1 MTAFAKLLRTTAFK
15 LSLAY
20 LLVFTLFAFFLLAY
34 LAFNARR
41 LIDDQARD
49 AIRLELRQA
58 TDQFTA
64 GGPRRLAGY
73 VARRSRQPGGG
84 LYLLIDP
91 TGNAIAGNLTEVEI
105 RRPLGPGE
113 FRVTYHLADAG
124 DEEHRLALINAVELP
139 GGFRL
144 IVGRD
149 LGEEGGLRAV
159 FLNAAG
165 GSVVLV
171 VVLGVLGGIFVTRRV
186 LGRIDAMTDTTR
198 SIMDGNLHGRL
209 AVTGSNDEFDRLAVN
224 LNAMLDRIE
233 ELMTGLREVS
243 DNIAHD
249 LKTPLTRLR
258 NDAEQALRTAEGP
271 EDFRRSL
278 DDIIAEADDLIRV
291 FNALLLI
298 ARAEAKGEMPAAEPF
313 DLAAV
318 AHDVTELYEPSAE
331 EAGLTVETAID
342 GPLTVRGS
350 RELIGQAVANLVD
363 NAIKY
368 GAKGHGDGNGDGG
381 APGPVTIS
389 ARRLDGKVEVAVAD
403 RGPGVPEADRSRVL
417 ERFVR
422 LETARTR
429 PGFGLGLSLVAA
441 VARMHGGEFRLEDN
455 GPGLRAVLMLPA
467 EDMSAS

>member
-1 MTAFAKLLRTTAFK
+1 MTALAKLLRTTAFK

-20 LLVFTLFAFFLLAY
+20 LLVFTLFAFFLLGY

-41 LIDDQARD
+41 MIDAQARD
-49 AIRLELRQA
+49 AIRTELRQA
-58 TDQFTA
+58 TDQFAA
-64 GGPRRLAGY
+64 GGPRRLAGH

-84 LYLLIDP
+84 LYLLLDP
-91 TGNAIAGNLTEVEI
+91 TGSAVAGNLTEVEI

-113 FRVTYHLADAG
+113 FRVTYHLADENDDG
-124 DEEHRLALINAVELP
+124 HRLALINAVELP

-149 LGEEGGLRAV
+149 LGEARGLRDV
-159 FLNAAG
+159 FVNAAG
-165 GSVVLV
+165 GSVILV

-258 NDAEQALRTAEGP
+258 NDAEQALRTAERP

-278 DDIIAEADDLIRV
+278 DEIIAEADDLIRV

-318 AHDVTELYEPSAE
+318 AHDVSELYEPSAE
-331 EAGLTVETAID
+331 EAGLSVETAID

-368 GAKGHGDGNGDGG
+368 GAKGNGDG
-381 APGPVTIS
+381 APQGPVTIS
-389 ARRLDGKVEVAVAD
+389 ARRLDGRVELAVAD

-467 EDMSAS
+467 EDKSAS

>member
-1 MTAFAKLLRTTAFK
+1 MTALAKLLRTTAFK

-20 LLVFTLFAFFLLAY
+20 LLVFTLFAFFLLGY

-41 LIDDQARD
+41 MIDDQARD

-58 TDQFTA
+58 TEQFA
-64 GGPRRLAGY
+64 SGGPRRLAVH

-84 LYLLIDP
+84 LYLLLDP
-91 TGNAIAGNLTEVEI
+91 AGNAVAGNLTEVEI

-113 FRVTYHLADAG
+113 FRVTYHLADAS

-149 LGEEGGLRAV
+149 LGERGGLRNV

-165 GSVVLV
+165 GSVILV
-171 VVLGVLGGIFVTRRV
+171 VVLGVVGGIFVTRRV

-209 AVTGSNDEFDRLAVN
+209 TVTGSNDEFDRLAVN

-258 NDAEQALRTAEGP
+258 NDAEQALRTAESP
-271 EDFRRSL
+271 EEFRRSL

-298 ARAEAKGEMPAAEPF
+298 ARAEAKGEMPASKPF

-318 AHDVTELYEPSAE
+318 ARDVTELYEPSAE
-331 EAGLTVETAID
+331 EAGLAVETAIE
-342 GPLTVRGS
+342 GTLTVRGS

-368 GAKGHGDGNGDGG
+368 GARGNGDG
-381 APGPVTIS
+381 APRGPVTIS
-389 ARRLDGKVEVAVAD
+389 ARRLDGRVEVVVAD

-467 EDMSAS
+467 EDKSAS

>member
-1 MTAFAKLLRTTAFK
+1 M
-15 LSLAY
+15 
-20 LLVFTLFAFFLLAY
+20 
-34 LAFNARR
+34 
-41 LIDDQARD
+41 I
-49 AIRLELRQA
+49 
-58 TDQFTA
+58 
-64 GGPRRLAGY
+64 
-73 VARRSRQPGGG
+73 
-84 LYLLIDP
+84 
-91 TGNAIAGNLTEVEI
+91 
-105 RRPLGPGE
+105 
-113 FRVTYHLADAG
+113 
-124 DEEHRLALINAVELP
+124 
-139 GGFRL
+139 
-144 IVGRD
+144 
-149 LGEEGGLRAV
+149 
-159 FLNAAG
+159 
-165 GSVVLV
+165 LV

-209 AVTGSNDEFDRLAVN
+209 TVTGSNDEFDRLAVN

-258 NDAEQALRTAEGP
+258 NDAEQALRTAESQ

-298 ARAEAKGEMPAAEPF
+298 ARAEAKGEMPVAEPF

-318 AHDVTELYEPSAE
+318 ARDVTELYEPSAE
-331 EAGLTVETAID
+331 EAGLAVETAIE
-342 GPLTVRGS
+342 GTLTVRGS

-368 GAKGHGDGNGDGG
+368 GARGNGDG
-381 APGPVTIS
+381 APRGPVTIS
-389 ARRLDGKVEVAVAD
+389 ARRLDGRVEVVVAD
-403 RGPGVPEADRSRVL
+403 RGPGVPEADRARVL

-467 EDMSAS
+467 EDKSAS